1 MWTGR
6 ATSGQQALTCR
17 VTGHEPS
24 EVTLELA
31 GTLTRDTATPR
42 VERQISEHYGD
53 EDVRRIHLDI
63 HNLDAIDLEGVAV
76 LVHLFRESQSKGKV
90 LTVEHSEG
98 AVRRRLL
105 TTGVL
110 RIMERPGPEP
120 PVPFGGSAAA

>member
-6 ATSGQQALTCR
+6 TTSGERVLTCR
-17 VTGHEPS
+17 VSGRETS

-42 VERQISEHYGD
+42 VERQISELYGD
-53 EDVRRIHLDI
+53 DDVRRIHLDI
-63 HNLDAIDLEGVAV
+63 HDVEAIDLEGIAV
-76 LVHLFRESQSKGKV
+76 LVHLFRESQRGGKV

-110 RIMERPGPEP
+110 RIMETP
-120 PVPFGGSAAA
+120 AA